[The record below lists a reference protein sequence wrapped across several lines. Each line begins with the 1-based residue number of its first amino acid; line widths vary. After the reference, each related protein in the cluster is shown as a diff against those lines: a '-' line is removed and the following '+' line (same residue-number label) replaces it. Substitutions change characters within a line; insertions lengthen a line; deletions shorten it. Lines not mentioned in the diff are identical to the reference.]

1 MALQWDDLDFKT
13 GVLSVNKQIYDVK
26 GELQLST
33 PKTKTSI
40 RKLALPPAV
49 VAVLKEYRKVTDSRW
64 MFPSPVKADCP
75 MTPCAIRKRLQ
86 KILEHAECKHVRFH
100 DLRHTF
106 ATLSLQNGMDVKTL
120 SAMLGHVSA
129 ATTLDIYTHITDD
142 MRHSAA
148 ASIDRGIGKAEP
160 KQDNP
165 AATPAQPQAPR
176 MTNFKPYLGHNRKP
190 GTGCISEIND
200 HLFEGRYSPVWPDGK
215 KHARNVYAKTRE
227 ECEEKLKKL
236 IEQMKKEIVAVKE
249 GKNPDNLLDG
259 MNKKKKAIAAFMRA
273 NPQVTNKA
281 LIARVSGAS
290 RSTVVKYYA
299 EIRRTIAVG
308 Q

>member
-1 MALQWDDLDFKT
+1 MKID
-13 GVLSVNKQIYDVK
+13 
-26 GELQLST
+26 
-33 PKTKTSI
+33 
-40 RKLALPPAV
+40 
-49 VAVLKEYRKVTDSRW
+49 
-64 MFPSPVKADCP
+64 
-75 MTPCAIRKRLQ
+75 LQ
-86 KILEHAECKHVRFH
+86 KGVKNVGSALEKAAEV
-100 DLRHTF
+100 L
-106 ATLSLQNGMDVKTL
+106 
-120 SAMLGHVSA
+120 
-129 ATTLDIYTHITDD
+129 
-142 MRHSAA
+142 
-148 ASIDRGIGKAEP
+148 
-160 KQDNP
+160 
-165 AATPAQPQAPR
+165 
-176 MTNFKPYLGHNRKP
+176 
-190 GTGCISEIND
+190 
-200 HLFEGRYSPVWPDGK
+200 YSPVWPDGK